1 MISKGFSGH
10 GVANRD
16 APFDA
21 LLKRL
26 RLDGERL
33 ETWNRDE
40 QHLLRRFDNQPRQLR
55 RGGRSASAPCPARH
69 PGKRKPEGHDSGPFA
84 NYPGRSTTP
93 RSAPSPSPVTA
104 DFVRSAEPFNRIS
117 LLVAEIIDA
126 HERYAFRGEKL
137 HKSDSHSFGGSQ
149 YRVLPNFKRNLSLFL
164 APRHFNRK
172 V

>member
-1 MISKGFSGH
+1 M
-10 GVANRD
+10 
-16 APFDA
+16 
-21 LLKRL
+21 
-26 RLDGERL
+26 
-33 ETWNRDE
+33 
-40 QHLLRRFDNQPRQLR
+40 
-55 RGGRSASAPCPARH
+55 
-69 PGKRKPEGHDSGPFA
+69 
-84 NYPGRSTTP
+84 TP

-104 DFVRSAEPFNRIS
+104 DFVRSAEPFDRIS

>member
-1 MISKGFSGH
+1 MGSGSKCSKPGTGTNSTFCADLILSRVNC
-10 GVANRD
+10 GVAGAQHPHRVQ
-16 APFDA
+16 
-21 LLKRL
+21 
-26 RLDGERL
+26 LD
-33 ETWNRDE
+33 N
-40 QHLLRRFDNQPRQLR
+40 
-55 RGGRSASAPCPARH
+55 

-84 NYPGRSTTP
+84 NYPARSMPP

-137 HKSDSHSFGGSQ
+137 HKSDSHPFGGSQ